1 MRILHINS
9 ERSWRG
15 GENQVLLLSS
25 LLARRGHQ
33 VTIVCPPDSELA
45 KRAVSK
51 SIAVEFL
58 PMRGEIDLRAGYKL
72 ARLIEKGGYEIV
84 HCHSSHAHSMALI
97 ASKLTRIPALIVSR
111 RVDFPVG
118 GKGWLNY
125 YKYKSVDKIIAVS
138 NGVKQVLT
146 EGGIPEE
153 KVVVIHSGI
162 DIRRFEDIGC
172 HRDLYEEF
180 HLKGEEKVVGAVAAL
195 AAHKDYPN
203 FLQAARIMADRFPQ
217 VRFLIVGE
225 GKEAGK
231 LKKLSA
237 ELDLKRWVIF
247 TGFRKDIPRLL
258 SIFDVFVV
266 SSYLEGL
273 CTSILDAM
281 VAGVP
286 VVATQAGG
294 IPEVIKDGE
303 NGVLVPPR
311 DPERLAGAVLR
322 VLNDPEL
329 AHRLVETGYS
339 RVREFSAERMANKT
353 EEVYRSVLK
362 AKSGER
368 STYSSLSRM

>member
-1 MRILHINS
+1 
-9 ERSWRG
+9 
-15 GENQVLLLSS
+15 
-25 LLARRGHQ
+25 
-33 VTIVCPPDSELA
+33 
-45 KRAVSK
+45 
-51 SIAVEFL
+51 
-58 PMRGEIDLRAGYKL
+58 
-72 ARLIEKGGYEIV
+72 
-84 HCHSSHAHSMALI
+84 MALI